1 MKDTELTVEK
11 LESILNKKLER
22 LKDGL
27 AGNIRNN
34 GLRLQKRM
42 FKLEQALREQIM
54 DVEVNLAKKIESV
67 DEKLNL
73 LEEIDVRSLQA
84 RVTDLE
90 KQARSLLKS
99 IKSKHG

>member
-27 AGNIRNN
+27 VGNIRNN